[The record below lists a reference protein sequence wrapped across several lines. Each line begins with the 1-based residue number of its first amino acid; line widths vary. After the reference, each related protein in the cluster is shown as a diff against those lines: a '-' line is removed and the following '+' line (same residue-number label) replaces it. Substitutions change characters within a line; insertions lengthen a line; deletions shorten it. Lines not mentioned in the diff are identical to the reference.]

1 MPVSSRYCWFW
12 HLQYPTVCSAA
23 RLSFLTVV
31 QSTDASSSN
40 GAIRAV
46 DGSPATYSLTA
57 DLPGSYWLASLGRP
71 YPLDRIEIVNPPAPA
86 DTELAGLTL
95 RLFNMDDQ
103 AVFQTNLTNPGP
115 AGTAVVS
122 LPPGTLARSVW
133 IGLLGSQTNGAG
145 NHRVGLAE
153 VSAFGLPDLPYGPA
167 PAPAV
172 TNAFTVAQSSEY
184 GGYPASN
191 AVDGN
196 RSTFSH
202 TANIANS
209 YWIADLQTTKP
220 IDRVDVVN
228 RLDCCDT
235 RLTGLILRI
244 LDATSNSVASVTLTN
259 PGLGGTFIYVP
270 PSGTAGRYIR
280 IGLENNQT
288 NGGGNYYVTLA
299 EVRAYSGASNLLAA
313 AAQSAPVSVT
323 NNLASFKR
331 SYMVRLTQSI
341 PAASNA
347 NDDNYS
353 TETTTTTQTVDGYW
367 EVDLGATYA
376 LYGVRTI
383 GASGIGYRMTNTIC
397 RLFDEAHESVFAR
410 KLTGGPDVFD
420 TDVYGPVF
428 ARYVRVGLEDKQRTD
443 PAGGLEWYIGMREV
457 EVFGRPTNSVGILA
471 FAASTNLVAAGE
483 NVTLSW
489 AVNDVWR
496 VEIRPAIGSVG
507 AFTAS
512 SGVGS
517 LSFTPTNSQEY
528 ILIASNAAGL
538 FTRAVSVAVG
548 VSKLP
553 VRISEIV
560 ADNQYSLSDGYGDAP
575 DWIELRN
582 TGNAA
587 VNLAG
592 YGLSDDPGK
601 PTKWVFPAVNLAGHG
616 TLVVFAS
623 GSNEPLDPAGNLQ
636 ASFQLTK
643 AGGAVVLTAP
653 DGTTTVDSL
662 PAYPEM
668 DTDLAYGRDLEG
680 RWRFMEPTPDAP
692 NTAATYGG
700 WLHPLVF
707 SQERGFYDTAF
718 TLTLSNRDAGAT
730 VFYSLDGSVPAI
742 PYANGLTIA
751 GTKAVRAQAT
761 RPDCKPARI
770 QTHTY
775 VFVSDVIASPVMQ
788 TSITHNPTYAPRLAP
803 GLRALP
809 LISLVLPGVPNYD
822 EHEGS
827 LEVLW
832 PNGSA
837 PAQANCGLYVFGG
850 SWESFAKASFT
861 AKFRTTYG
869 SSTLHAPLFDGFDRG
884 VLAKTT
890 FDRLDLR
897 AGDQDMY
904 ERGFY
909 MAGRFVE
916 DTMLDM
922 GSLNPHGRFVHLYLN
937 GVYWGQYDAREV
949 LMEHFLADYLGGTP
963 ADYVSVKGNDN
974 VGDDFV
980 VGTPDPP
987 NIEPWL
993 RVLAPGRFLQFS
1005 PPLSRCSGISVIS
1018 C

>member
-1 MPVSSRYCWFW
+1 MFIVHPAIRGISSARSGMGAVVP
-12 HLQYPTVCSAA
+12 HAGLIKVLLVLALAVPTVCSAA

-775 VFVSDVIASPVMQ
+775 VFVSERHRFARHADQ
-788 TSITHNPTYAPRLAP
+788 H
-803 GLRALP
+803 
-809 LISLVLPGVPNYD
+809 
-822 EHEGS
+822 H
-827 LEVLW
+827 
-832 PNGSA
+832 
-837 PAQANCGLYVFGG
+837 AQ
-850 SWESFAKASFT
+850 
-861 AKFRTTYG
+861 
-869 SSTLHAPLFDGFDRG
+869 P
-884 VLAKTT
+884 
-890 FDRLDLR
+890 DLR
-897 AGDQDMY
+897 AAPGA
-904 ERGFY
+904 GAPGVAVNFPCS
-909 MAGRFVE
+909 AGRAQ
-916 DTMLDM
+916 L
-922 GSLNPHGRFVHLYLN
+922 RR
-937 GVYWGQYDAREV
+937 ARR
-949 LMEHFLADYLGGTP
+949 LA
-963 ADYVSVKGNDN
+963 
-974 VGDDFV
+974 
-980 VGTPDPP
+980 
-987 NIEPWL
+987 
-993 RVLAPGRFLQFS
+993 
-1005 PPLSRCSGISVIS
+1005 
-1018 C
+1018 